1 MSTAIFSSRR
11 DFSAGSAWSISFR
24 YSFRITEVPR
34 FAAFSRTADNVVCSM
49 VISYKAVGM
58 RASNKMKSINKQA
71 ANSDCNGV
79 SGSIIKCPVL
89 GD

>member
-1 MSTAIFSSRR
+1 
-11 DFSAGSAWSISFR
+11 
-24 YSFRITEVPR
+24 
-34 FAAFSRTADNVVCSM
+34 M

-71 ANSDCNGV
+71 AKNDCNGV
-79 SGSIIKCPVL
+79 SGSIIECPVL